1 MDEATL
7 RTAIK
12 KFNAVVE
19 QYADLGVCDS
29 EGRAALA
36 EWFDKAARNEPTPQ
50 ITYRYLDAFRN
61 LYGADGEKIPVPLS
75 TQTEVAS
82 AIATAAEELLP
93 VLCKAKRAGLIK
105 DAYDMMRWS

>member
-7 RTAIK
+7 RAAVK
-12 KFNAVVE
+12 KFNGVVE
-19 QYADLGVCDS
+19 QYAYLGVCDS

-36 EWFDKAARNEPTPQ
+36 EWFDRAARNEPTPT
-50 ITYRYLDAFRN
+50 ITYKYLDAFRN
-61 LYGADGEKIPVPLS
+61 LYGLDGAQIPVPLS

-93 VLCKAKRAGLIK
+93 VLCKAKRAGIIK
-105 DAYDMMRWS
+105 DTYDMMRWS